1 MATFLVLLLIAAVV
15 AGFGGFALLP
25 ALLVIGAIAFAIWLV
40 SSILGLV
47 FHVIGG
53 VLGLV
58 FSLVFGAITLVFG
71 FVLLPLMFPLLL
83 LAGIVYLVS
92 RSNHATAPA
101 PANHSV

>member
-1 MATFLVLLLIAAVV
+1 MVTFLVLLLTAVVV

-40 SSILGLV
+40 SSIIGLL

-53 VLGLV
+53 VVGLA
-58 FSLVFGAITLVFG
+58 FSLVFGAMALVFG

-83 LAGIVYLVS
+83 LAGIVYLLS
-92 RSNHATAPA
+92 RSNHAVAPA